1 MLLNTFLRSK
11 LDEIEDR
18 NNVWFQQD
26 GATAHTS
33 RLLSGILRELFSAHL
48 ISLRGDLGWPARSP
62 DLNPCNFFLVGIL
75 KINSIQPP
83 PSIY

>member
-1 MLLNTFLRSK
+1 MLLNTFLRTK

-33 RLLSGILRELFSAHL
+33 KRLLGILRELFSAHL
-48 ISLRGDLGWPARSP
+48 ISLAR
-62 DLNPCNFFLVGIL
+62 
-75 KINSIQPP
+75 
-83 PSIY
+83 